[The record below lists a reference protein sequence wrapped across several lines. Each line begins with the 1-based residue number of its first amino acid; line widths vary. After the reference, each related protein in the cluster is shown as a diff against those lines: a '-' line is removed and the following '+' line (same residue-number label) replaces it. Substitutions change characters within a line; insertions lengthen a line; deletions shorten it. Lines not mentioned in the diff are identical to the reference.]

1 MRRWLWV
8 AERSIGITMLLL
20 FDLLQAAW
28 RWLHAR
34 LQTLWTNATVRG
46 STT

>member
-8 AERSIGITMLLL
+8 AEHSIGITMLLL

-34 LQTLWTNATVRG
+34 LLKMWTYAAVRG